1 MRVDANAIEK
11 LDRTL
16 KGFNYLLE
24 NNEITVQ
31 SAEVEVEGEVY
42 TIDRDYEIAT
52 DGEWVVEFS

>member
-24 NNEITVQ
+24 NNEVIVQ
-31 SAEVEVEGEVY
+31 SAEVEIEGEVF
-42 TIDRDYEIAT
+42 TIDHDYELDS
-52 DGEWVVEFS
+52 DGVWVVEFK